1 MKTLQIS
8 PEINLKQCL
17 LWQYNNAPALRALI
31 LQKQDWYKTHQE
43 DFWNYWYGSVFN
55 LDTADDFGLTVWGEI
70 LDFPRQV
77 KSVDGSLH
85 VLTTEQYRTVLKGQ
99 MLKFNMG
106 VTAPEV
112 NKWLSVVFGA
122 QGKAYCLDNLDMT
135 AIPFVFEQSPSDEIL
150 WLLANVDFLPRPAGV
165 GYEVRIIGKDVFG
178 FDGSGLQPFDQG
190 TFFYDFA
197 QDIIDDSAKYRLSIN
212 APSGASV
219 VINNTNTSY
228 LTLPVNTPYSYT
240 VSQDGYISY
249 SGSGLLTTDT
259 TIAVSALSLSVP
271 TGASVEINGQN
282 AQGALFSGSL
292 NYSYTVS
299 QSGYISY
306 SASGTVSSSS
316 SISVSSFQIIP
327 TPSNSTIMLNGQQ
340 ASGALFVGSLPY
352 SYTVSCAGY
361 QTKTGSGTAYATSQ
375 LQVVL
380 QRDIWQQSRYGIT
393 QSIGNGQI
401 TVGYYTAPS
410 SGVYTIEMAGGG
422 NGEDEEPYKEGRGG
436 ISYIT
441 ANLNQNDIVEFRAIA
456 AGAGNAGVGMALY
469 VNSVLIAVSG
479 GGAHAD
485 NGQNSTTYGGD
496 GYQGGE
502 AKYISGYKAVAGY
515 GIVAGTSKQNKVG
528 ACGSYNSAYSFAY
541 AYGGSSYAI
550 TGDSRFVIAQ
560 TYGVQSGQ
568 GNSTPA
574 YFTIKN

>member
-1 MKTLQIS
+1 MKELTFNLQI
-8 PEINLKQCL
+8 NVQQCV
-17 LWQYNNAPALRALI
+17 LWQYANSPS
-31 LQKQDWYKTHQE
+31 LQTLLQAKSAFYAQNVTQ
-43 DFWNYWYGSVFN
+43 FWNDWFNDVFN
-55 LDTADDFGLTVWGEI
+55 INTATDFGLTVWGEI
-70 LDFPRQV
+70 LDFPRQI
-77 KSVDGSLH
+77 KANTGQIH
-85 VLTTEQYRTVLKGQ
+85 ILTTEQYRTILKGQ
-99 MLKFNMG
+99 LLKFRMSG
-106 VTAPEV
+106 TAPQV
-112 NKWLSVVFGA
+112 NEWLNVVFGN
-122 QGKAYCLDNLDMT
+122 QGKVYCLDNLDMT
-135 AIPFVFEQSPSDEIL
+135 VIPFVFQTNPSDEIL
-150 WLLANVDFLPRPAGV
+150 WLLSNVDFLPRPAGV

-197 QDIIDDSAKYRLSIN
+197 QDIIDDSAKYQLSIN

-228 LTLPVNTPYSYT
+228 LTLPINTPYSYT

-259 TIAVSALSLSVP
+259 TITVSALSLSVP

-282 AQGALFSGSL
+282 ARGALFSGYL

-316 SISVSSFQIIP
+316 TISVSSFQIIP

-340 ASGALFVGSLPY
+340 ASGAFFVGSLPY
-352 SYTVSCAGY
+352 SYTVSCTGY
-361 QTKTGSGTAYATSQ
+361 QTKTGSGTAYASSQ

-410 SGVYTIEMAGGG
+410 SGVYSIEMAGGG
-422 NGEDEEPYKEGRGG
+422 NGEDKEEPYKSGRGG

-456 AGAGNAGVGMALY
+456 LGEGVAGVGMALY
-469 VNSVLIAVSG
+469 VNAVLIAVSG
-479 GGAHAD
+479 GGGYVD
-485 NGQNSTTYGGD
+485 DNSTSYGGD
-496 GYQGGE
+496 GYQGGRCV
-502 AKYISGYKAVAGY
+502 AHNFGAVSGY
-515 GIVAGTSKQNKVG
+515 GIVSGTSEQNKVG
-528 ACGSYNSAYSFAY
+528 ACGSYNAAYKYAY
-541 AYGGSSYAI
+541 AYGGSSYSI
-550 TGDSRFVIAQ
+550 TGDSRFVITQ

-568 GNSTPA
+568 GNSNPA